1 MLRDLLRGKA
11 AGLRFRG
18 GGEDPSPRAQLV
30 WALIGVLAVL
40 IAGTTLGVLYVRP
53 PGNATYHALAP
64 ETGGVRPG
72 DGVRIAGVP
81 VGRVLSVELRGDT
94 VDIEFI
100 VGDGYRIG
108 ADTAVD
114 VRMLTP
120 IGGVYLALR
129 PAGDTPLREP
139 IPPERVRLPFLVTDL
154 LPAAG
159 TVAGQVD
166 TEALRAAVD
175 GAGRALAGAPGA
187 LRETVAGLG
196 SVVDAMAQ
204 QKQQIEDLLVLS
216 NEYLAAV
223 RDNQQLATEVI
234 RAYAIL
240 GPQIVAARGKVEIF
254 SDKVTAVVG
263 LLFDFL
269 SGPYAERVEPLLPP
283 LEQTRDTSRQLLA
296 DIEAMIAAAAT
307 TLTRLSGLAGPEG
320 RALVDQS
327 GLTVMPPPV
336 CIPVPGAGC

>member
-1 MLRDLLRGKA
+1 MRYLPNRTSQV
-11 AGLRFRG
+11 RFG
-18 GGEDPSPRAQLV
+18 AGGEDPSPRAQLV
-30 WALIGVLAVL
+30 WALVSVVAVL
-40 IAGTTLGVLYVRP
+40 VAGTALGALYLRP

-72 DGVRIAGVP
+72 DGVRIAGVA
-81 VGRVLSVELRGDT
+81 VGRVLSVELAGDA

-100 VGDGYRIG
+100 VDTDHHLGDL
-108 ADTAVD
+108 TAIE

-120 IGGVYLALR
+120 IGGVYVALL
-129 PAGDTPLREP
+129 PAGSDPLREP
-139 IPPERVRLPFLVTDL
+139 VPAERVRLPFLVTDL

-159 TVAGQVD
+159 ATAAQVD
-166 TEALRAAVD
+166 TSALRAAVD
-175 GAGRALAGAPGA
+175 GAGRALADAPGA
-187 LRETVAGLG
+187 LRDTVTGLG
-196 SVVDAMAQ
+196 AVVGAMAE

-240 GPQIVAARGKVEIF
+240 GPQIVAARSKVEIF

-269 SGPYAERVEPLLPP
+269 SGPYAEKVEPLLPP
-283 LEQTRDTSRQLLA
+283 LEQTRDHSRQLLA
-296 DIEAMIAAAAT
+296 QVDAVIGAAAT
-307 TLTRLSGLAGPEG
+307 TLTKLSELAGPEG
-320 RALVDQS
+320 RALIDQS
-327 GLTVMPPPV
+327 GLTVTPAAV